1 MFLFRDNPDHEV
13 LIESTG
19 RWKRLIDLRDIY
31 EYRDLLRIMI
41 YRAIRARYAQSA
53 LGLSW
58 AVIQPFFTMIV
69 FTIIFG
75 RLVRVDSDGA
85 PYALFSFA
93 ALVPWTY
100 FQESLTDSV
109 SCLIVEQNTIT
120 KSYFPRII
128 LPASRIGAIRGFSDC
143 RPAIGRNAGLVWHA
157 AHPGNFCSAGPGTH
171 PHACG
176 RRHGISFWRYGRPIP
191 GYQLRDGLCDPP
203 IDVFGSGSLSRQ
215 HGARKFAALL
225 FAESDGRSGG
235 RISIRLAGHP
245 ADALGSDPARRR
257 NRCAP
262 LYFWHSIFP
271 QQRADLRGCRMMPP
285 AGV

>member
-128 LPASRIGAIRGFSDC
+128 LPASRILARFVDFLI
-143 RPAIGRNAGLVWHA
+143 AGLLLAGMLVWYGMPPTPGIFVLPVLVLILMLA
-157 AHPGNFCSAGPGTH
+157 AAGTGFLFGAMAVQYRDINYAMAFVTRLLMYSAPVVYPASMVPENLLPYYSLNPMVGVVEGFRSALLATRPMPWDLILPGAAT
-171 PHACG
+171 
-176 RRHGISFWRYGRPIP
+176 
-191 GYQLRDGLCDPP
+191 
-203 IDVFGSGSLSRQ
+203 
-215 HGARKFAALL
+215 AALL
-225 FAESDGRSGG
+225 FIFGTVYFRNKE
-235 RISIRLAGHP
+235 RIF
-245 ADALGSDPARRR
+245 ADVA
-257 NRCAP
+257 
-262 LYFWHSIFP
+262 
-271 QQRADLRGCRMMPP
+271 
-285 AGV
+285 

>member
-1 MFLFRDNPDHEV
+1 MLLFRDNPDHEV

-69 FTIIFG
+69 FTVIFG
-75 RLVRVDSDGA
+75 RLVGVDSDGV

-128 LPASRIGAIRGFSDC
+128 LPASRILARFVDFLI
-143 RPAIGRNAGLVWHA
+143 AGLLLAGMLVWYGTPPTPGIFILPVLVLILMLA
-157 AHPGNFCSAGPGTH
+157 AAGTGFLLGAMAVQYRDINYAMAFVTRLLMYSAPVVYPASMVPDHLLPYYSLNPMVGVVEGFRSALLATRPMPWDLILPGALT
-171 PHACG
+171 
-176 RRHGISFWRYGRPIP
+176 
-191 GYQLRDGLCDPP
+191 
-203 IDVFGSGSLSRQ
+203 
-215 HGARKFAALL
+215 AALL
-225 FAESDGRSGG
+225 FIFGTVYFRNKE
-235 RISIRLAGHP
+235 RIF
-245 ADALGSDPARRR
+245 ADVA
-257 NRCAP
+257 
-262 LYFWHSIFP
+262 
-271 QQRADLRGCRMMPP
+271 
-285 AGV
+285 

>member
-19 RWKRLIDLRDIY
+19 RWKRLVDLRDIY

-128 LPASRIGAIRGFSDC
+128 LPASRILARFVDFLI
-143 RPAIGRNAGLVWHA
+143 AGLLLAGMLVWYGMPPTPGIFVLPVLVLILMLA
-157 AHPGNFCSAGPGTH
+157 AAGTGFLFGAMAVQYRDINYAMAFVTRLLMYSAPVVYPASMVPEKLLPYYSLNPMVGVVEGFRSALLATRPMPWDLILPGAVT
-171 PHACG
+171 
-176 RRHGISFWRYGRPIP
+176 
-191 GYQLRDGLCDPP
+191 
-203 IDVFGSGSLSRQ
+203 
-215 HGARKFAALL
+215 AALL
-225 FAESDGRSGG
+225 FIFGTVYFRNKE
-235 RISIRLAGHP
+235 RIF
-245 ADALGSDPARRR
+245 ADVA
-257 NRCAP
+257 
-262 LYFWHSIFP
+262 
-271 QQRADLRGCRMMPP
+271 
-285 AGV
+285 

>member
-1 MFLFRDNPDHEV
+1 MPMFLFRDNPDHEV

-128 LPASRIGAIRGFSDC
+128 LPASRILARFVDFLI
-143 RPAIGRNAGLVWHA
+143 AGLLLAGMLVWYGMPPTPGIFVLPVLVLILMLA
-157 AHPGNFCSAGPGTH
+157 AAGTGFLFGAMAVQYRDINYAMAFVTRLLMYSAPVVYPASMVPENLLPYYSLNPMVGVVEGFRSALLATRPMPWDLILPGAAT
-171 PHACG
+171 
-176 RRHGISFWRYGRPIP
+176 
-191 GYQLRDGLCDPP
+191 
-203 IDVFGSGSLSRQ
+203 
-215 HGARKFAALL
+215 AALL
-225 FAESDGRSGG
+225 FIFGTVYFRNKE
-235 RISIRLAGHP
+235 RIF
-245 ADALGSDPARRR
+245 ADVA
-257 NRCAP
+257 
-262 LYFWHSIFP
+262 
-271 QQRADLRGCRMMPP
+271 
-285 AGV
+285 

>member
-1 MFLFRDNPDHEV
+1 MFIFRDNPDHEV

-19 RWKRLIDLRDIY
+19 RWKRLVDLRDIY

-69 FTIIFG
+69 FTVIFG

-128 LPASRIGAIRGFSDC
+128 LPASRILARFVDFLI
-143 RPAIGRNAGLVWHA
+143 AGLLLAGMLVW
-157 AHPGNFCSAGPGTH
+157 
-171 PHACG
+171 
-176 RRHGISFWRYGRPIP
+176 YGRPPTAGIYVLPVLVLILILAAAGTGFLFGAMAVQYRDINYAMAFVTRLLMYSAPVVYPASMVPEKLLPYYSLNPMVGVVEGFRSALLATRPMPWDLILP
-191 GYQLRDGLCDPP
+191 GA
-203 IDVFGSGSLSRQ
+203 VT
-215 HGARKFAALL
+215 AALL
-225 FAESDGRSGG
+225 FIFGTVYFRNKE
-235 RISIRLAGHP
+235 RIF
-245 ADALGSDPARRR
+245 ADVA
-257 NRCAP
+257 
-262 LYFWHSIFP
+262 
-271 QQRADLRGCRMMPP
+271 
-285 AGV
+285 